1 MEAENY
7 KSKTLFIRN
16 LPFVTTN
23 EKLTTL
29 FEDIGPIKQCFV
41 VKKKDSD
48 LCRGFGYVKFSLIED
63 AIKAKDTITKLEGRK
78 LIVSFADHKRKKPR
92 KFSKKDDD
100 SEEDEDKDQ
109 EEAKETH
116 DGGTVKKGNAE
127 SGPNHDS
134 KYLKAKIVVLTGF
147 GPDLDLGGVTDLVSH
162 VKKVNKIVFPVEDRT
177 VPTAFLKFKCVRDAK
192 LAIRKVHDKTIKGC
206 KLSAVHLSKEFAEMP
221 QKMLK
226 RCRLIIRNLSFQ
238 LGDEELRSHF
248 EGFGELTDVTIPTKP
263 DGKKMGF
270 GFVQYT
276 NMKDAEAA
284 ISAMN
289 SVKLKGRP
297 IAVDWALS
305 KHTYEALK
313 DKETAATPKMDE
325 GSFSAESDEESAMS
339 SESDDDSTSSE
350 EEEEEQEDSD
360 EESEED
366 SDISDSS
373 DEGYSD
379 ESEDERKKSNLHGY
393 GTSRMSTNLG
403 MHMHSD
409 KRKGNLKQRVT
420 SVRGKT
426 LFIRNVPFRC
436 EEEDLQDVLSD
447 FGNIV
452 YCKLVMDPYTQHAK
466 GTAFVKFDTVEEA
479 DKCLAKSKDT
489 SRDGGITI
497 MDRPLVISHAVSR
510 KDADDLMDKEKKKEN
525 KVDKRNLFL
534 VREGLIRPGTQA
546 AEGLSKADLDKRAKI
561 ESQMRQK
568 LKNANIFVSS
578 TRLCIQNLPV
588 SMEDGVLKQKILA
601 ATEVKTKHIT
611 ECRIMRD
618 VTRVTNKSKGKS
630 RGYAFVEFSEHK
642 HALETL
648 KSLNNAV
655 HGGKRLIIHF
665 SLEDQRMLLIRQKKL
680 EKMKARK
687 AAVMKKD
694 TSEEKPK
701 VESNAEKSAKSVS
714 VKLGQVKASARRK
727 SEQDQVAR
735 KLWTGPKGMPTHSG
749 AKVRHKP
756 RQGQGQ
762 GQGQGKK
769 EKKDHIV
776 KGQKRPASNASE
788 KEPAKK
794 KKKKSRKGP
803 KGPSSDNFDRLVQSY
818 KSKMTAAGPQV
829 RQKWFS

>member
-16 LPFVTTN
+16 LPFGTTN
-23 EKLTTL
+23 EKLTVL
-29 FEDIGPIKQCFV
+29 FEEIGPIKQCFV
-41 VKKKDSD
+41 VKKKDTD
-48 LCRGFGYVKFSLIED
+48 HCRGFGYVKFSLIED
-63 AIKAKDTITKLEGRK
+63 AIKAKDTVTKLDGRK

-92 KFSKKDDD
+92 KLPKKDDD
-100 SEEDEDKDQ
+100 SEEEEDKDW
-109 EEAKETH
+109 EVAKETH
-116 DGGTVKKGNAE
+116 VGGTVEKGKTE

-147 GPDLDLGGVTDLVSH
+147 CPALDLAGVTDLVSH
-162 VKKVNKIVFPVEDRT
+162 VKKVSKIVFPVEDRT

-238 LGDEELRSHF
+238 LEDEELRSHF
-248 EGFGELTDVTIPTKP
+248 QRFGELTDVTVPTKA

-313 DKETAATPKMDE
+313 DKETAQVPKVDE

-339 SESDDDSTSSE
+339 SESGDDSESST
-350 EEEEEQEDSD
+350 EEEEEQEDTD
-360 EESEED
+360 EESGED
-366 SDISDSS
+366 PDSSDSS

-379 ESEDERKKSNLHGY
+379 ESEDERIKSKK
-393 GTSRMSTNLG
+393 
-403 MHMHSD
+403 
-409 KRKGNLKQRVT
+409 KRKPEAK
-420 SVRGKT
+420 SDISEGKT

-452 YCKLVMDPYTQHAK
+452 YCKLVMDPYTQHPK

-510 KDADDLMDKEKKKEN
+510 KEADDLMDKEKKKEN
-525 KVDKRNLFL
+525 QLDKRNLFL

-561 ESQMRQK
+561 ETQMRQK

-578 TRLCIQNLPV
+578 TRLCIQNLPIA
-588 SMEDGVLKQKILA
+588 MEDGALKQKILE
-601 ATEVKTKHIT
+601 ATGVKAKHIT

-648 KSLNNAV
+648 KALNNLV
-655 HGGKRLIIHF
+655 HGGKRLIVHF
-665 SLEDQRMLLIRQKKL
+665 SLEDQRMLMIRQKRL
-680 EKMKARK
+680 EKIKARK
-687 AAVMKKD
+687 AAVMKRD
-694 TSEEKPK
+694 TREEKPNE
-701 VESNAEKSAKSVS
+701 ESTGQKSAKSVS
-714 VKLGQVKASARRK
+714 VKLGHVKASAIRK
-727 SEQDQVAR
+727 SEQDLIAR
-735 KLWTGPKGMPTHSG
+735 KLWTGPKGLPTHAG

-776 KGQKRPASNASE
+776 KGQKRPASSVSE

-794 KKKKSRKGP
+794 KKKKSRKGN
-803 KGPSSDNFDRLVQSY
+803 KGPSSDSFDRLVQSY
-818 KSKMTAAGPQV
+818 KEKMAAAGPRV
-829 RQKWFS
+829 RQKWFT

>member
-7 KSKTLFIRN
+7 KSKTLFVRN

-63 AIKAKDTITKLEGRK
+63 AIKAKDTITQLDGRK
-78 LIVSFADHKRKKPR
+78 LTVSFADHKRKKPPR
-92 KFSKKDDD
+92 KFSKKEDD
-100 SEEDEDKDQ
+100 SESDEEREQ
-109 EEAKETH
+109 EEAKETQQV
-116 DGGTVKKGNAE
+116 GRTVEKGDTE
-127 SGPNHDS
+127 SGPNQNS

-147 GPDLDLGGVTDLVSH
+147 GTDLDLGGVTDLVSH
-162 VKKVNKIVFPVEDRT
+162 VKKVNKIVYPVEDRN

-192 LAIRKVHDKTIKGC
+192 LAIRKVHEKTIKGC
-206 KLSAVHLSKEFAEMP
+206 QLSAVHLSKEFAEMP

-226 RCRLIIRNLSFQ
+226 KCRLIIRNLSFQ

-263 DGKKMGF
+263 DGKKTGF
-270 GFVQYT
+270 GFVQFT
-276 NMKDAEAA
+276 NIKDAEAA
-284 ISAMN
+284 ISGMN
-289 SVKLKGRP
+289 GVKLKGRP
-297 IAVDWALS
+297 VAVDWALS

-313 DKETAATPKMDE
+313 DKDTAASSKVDE
-325 GSFSAESDEESAMS
+325 GSFSAESEEG
-339 SESDDDSTSSE
+339 SESDQNAGSDSESMSS
-350 EEEEEQEDSD
+350 EEEEEQEDS
-360 EESEED
+360 EEEPEED
-366 SDISDSS
+366 SDSSGSSDEGSS

-379 ESEDERKKSNLHGY
+379 ESEDDTKK
-393 GTSRMSTNLG
+393 TKKKKKPEAK
-403 MHMHSD
+403 SD
-409 KRKGNLKQRVT
+409 I
-420 SVRGKT
+420 SEGKT

-436 EEEDLQDVLSD
+436 EEDDLQDVLSD

-452 YCKLVMDPYTQHAK
+452 YCKLVMDPYTQHPK

-489 SRDGGITI
+489 SRNGGITI
-497 MDRPLVISHAVSR
+497 MDRPLVFSHAVSR
-510 KDADDLMDKEKKKEN
+510 KEADDLMDKEKKKEN
-525 KVDKRNLFL
+525 KLDKRNLFL

-546 AEGLSKADLDKRAKI
+546 AQGISKADLDKRAKI

-588 SMEDGVLKQKILA
+588 AMEDAVLRQKILEATDVA
-601 ATEVKTKHIT
+601 AKHIT

-618 VTRVTNKSKGKS
+618 TTRVTNKSKGKS
-630 RGYAFVEFSEHK
+630 RGYAFVDFSEHQ
-642 HALETL
+642 HALEAL
-648 KSLNNAV
+648 KTINNTV
-655 HGGKRLIIHF
+655 HGGKRLIVHF

-694 TSEEKPK
+694 TSEDTKGG
-701 VESNAEKSAKSVS
+701 SSSQKSVS
-714 VKLGQVKASARRK
+714 VKLGQVKASAKRK
-727 SEQDQVAR
+727 SEQDLVAR
-735 KLWTGPKGMPTHSG
+735 KLWTGPKGLPSHSG
-749 AKVRHKP
+749 AKVRHKS

-762 GQGQGKK
+762 GQGQGKG
-769 EKKDHIV
+769 EKKDHMR
-776 KGQKRPASNASE
+776 KGQKRPASNISE

-794 KKKKSRKGP
+794 KKKKSRKGN
-803 KGPSSDNFDRLVQSY
+803 KGPGSDNFDRLVQSY
-818 KSKMTAAGPQV
+818 KNKMTAAGDSV
-829 RQKWFS
+829 RQKWFN